1 MKNKKTIYIG
11 LSADTIH
18 HGHMQLLEKAR
29 AYGEIIIG
37 LYTDKAIA
45 EYKRLPYLN
54 YKQREQVVKNF
65 QGVTK
70 VIPQKEYDYS
80 VHKFHTNLYQHSP

>member
-18 HGHMQLLEKAR
+18 HGHMQLLERAR
-29 AYGEIIIG
+29 AYGDIIVG
-37 LYTDKAIA
+37 LYTDEAIA

-54 YKQREQVVKNF
+54 YEQRKKILIKKWIYYLMQINF
-65 QGVTK
+65 LLKIMK
-70 VIPQKEYDYS
+70 V
-80 VHKFHTNLYQHSP
+80 

>member
-18 HGHMQLLEKAR
+18 HGHMQLLERAR
-29 AYGEIIIG
+29 AYGDIIIG
-37 LYTDKAIA
+37 LYTDEAIA

-54 YKQREQVVKNF
+54 
-65 QGVTK
+65 
-70 VIPQKEYDYS
+70 
-80 VHKFHTNLYQHSP
+80 